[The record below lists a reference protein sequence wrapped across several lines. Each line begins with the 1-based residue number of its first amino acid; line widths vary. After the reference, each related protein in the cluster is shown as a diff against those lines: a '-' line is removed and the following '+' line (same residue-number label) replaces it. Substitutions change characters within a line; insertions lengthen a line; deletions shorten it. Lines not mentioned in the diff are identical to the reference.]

1 MILIGL
7 AALFFGMALAQT
19 ITSTPVPL
27 ASDDGMPL
35 TNFETADFSG
45 SGICGRCHTNL
56 TDDRYN
62 DVSIDTQWRSTMMAN
77 ASKDP
82 FWQAKVSAEVLRN
95 PALQSVIEDKCST
108 CHMPMGRTQANNDG
122 SPVAIFGNGFLD
134 PANPLHEAAMDGV
147 SCTLCHQIQNVN
159 LGQMESFSGHY
170 TIDTSTSSPNRLI
183 FGPYSNPLVNPMRNM
198 SGFTPDQG
206 AHIEDS
212 GLCATCHTLFTPYVD
227 AGGNVVGEFPEQTP
241 YLEWEHSKYGDGV
254 GSDDIQCQECHMPKA
269 DGAVVISNMPH
280 MLSGREPFYKH
291 YFVGGN
297 AFMLKILKDNLTE
310 LGVSASTQQME
321 ATIDRTLTQLQN
333 KTGDIT
339 ILDAQVANDQLSAQ
353 IGVTNLSGHK
363 LPSGYPS
370 RRVWIHML
378 VTDSMGREVF
388 ESGEPRSDGSITGN
402 NAGADL
408 STFEPHYDTITSTEQ
423 VQIYEPI
430 MIDTDKDVTY
440 TLLRSAA
447 YIKDNRLLP
456 AGFDKTTAD
465 ADVAVYGDA
474 AQDSDFVGSG
484 DQVTY
489 QIDVTS
495 YTAPFSVSVKLLYQ
509 SISYP
514 FVKDL
519 RKDNNTYITQ
529 FGDLYDAADKTPVQI
544 DSGIEI
550 VGDDSTVPPLNRKI
564 YLPLIAR

>member
-1 MILIGL
+1 
-7 AALFFGMALAQT
+7 
-19 ITSTPVPL
+19 
-27 ASDDGMPL
+27 
-35 TNFETADFSG
+35 
-45 SGICGRCHTNL
+45 
-56 TDDRYN
+56 
-62 DVSIDTQWRSTMMAN
+62 
-77 ASKDP
+77 
-82 FWQAKVSAEVLRN
+82 
-95 PALQSVIEDKCST
+95 
-108 CHMPMGRTQANNDG
+108 
-122 SPVAIFGNGFLD
+122 
-134 PANPLHEAAMDGV
+134 
-147 SCTLCHQIQNVN
+147 
-159 LGQMESFSGHY
+159 
-170 TIDTSTSSPNRLI
+170 
-183 FGPYSNPLVNPMRNM
+183 
-198 SGFTPDQG
+198 
-206 AHIEDS
+206 
-212 GLCATCHTLFTPYVD
+212 
-227 AGGNVVGEFPEQTP
+227 
-241 YLEWEHSKYGDGV
+241 
-254 GSDDIQCQECHMPKA
+254 
-269 DGAVVISNMPH
+269 MPH

-333 KTGDIT
+333 KTGEIA
-339 ILDAQVANDQLSAQ
+339 IINAQVTNDQLTAQ

-465 ADVAVYGDA
+465 ADVAVYGNA

-550 VGDDSTVPPLNRKI
+550 VGDDSTIPPLNRKI